1 MSLEQKID
9 ALNQSVVENTIALRD
24 LIAVLKRQA
33 YVEAAQPA
41 DIPGFDSPELPPV
54 GSASTGA
61 VEQDPIPAP
70 AAASKKGETKP
81 KAEPKVEQPAP
92 AAQVDYATAAA
103 EVTKLSRAKGRDA
116 AVALLARF
124 GAAKLPE
131 VAPERYAE
139 VVDAVA
145 AELTEQAA

>member
-1 MSLEQKID
+1 MSLEQTI
-9 ALNQSVVENTIALRD
+9 AENTIALRD

-33 YVEAAQPA
+33 YVEATQPA
-41 DIPGFDSPELPPV
+41 EIPGFDSPELPPV
-54 GSASTGA
+54 GSASASTGA
-61 VEQDPIPAP
+61 VEQDPAPTP

-81 KAEPKVEQPAP
+81 KAEPEVEQPAP

-139 VVDAVA
+139 VVAAVA